1 MQDQVGRVSAILH
14 EASEA
19 HHTVYRIVDGNDADW
34 ASWYADW
41 LITLS
46 ELPEILGLR
55 PVRSALVYQLV
66 RLEKEY
72 AKVEHDDIWETFYA
86 KRLLAAFAAGG
97 AADRR
102 SDPS

>member
-1 MQDQVGRVSAILH
+1 MKDGVGRVSAILH
-14 EASEA
+14 EASET
-19 HHTVYRIVDGNDADW
+19 HHTVYRIVDGNDPDW

-46 ELPEILGLR
+46 ELPTILGLR

-72 AKVEHDDIWETFYA
+72 AEVKPDEIWETFYA
-86 KRLLAAFAAGG
+86 KGLLAAFADGT
-97 AADRR
+97 AACRQ